1 MAAASPAWSRHAH
14 GRRSRA
20 HQSQPMRAV
29 ATRAR
34 VHSARCSARPPSHS
48 RDRTPNRLLLHR
60 ALIWRRF
67 AAFCIHVVP
76 PPCSFL
82 HSLVLMHTL
91 VVCTRQRTNSGLSTN
106 SGSLHCVL
114 HIGGGRCAALYSDV
128 VSLCCVLHSCG
139 GVLLCHATVWRPF
152 SPLCGTCA
160 ILLTFCNDLVLIL

>member
-60 ALIWRRF
+60 TLIWRRF
-67 AAFCIHVVP
+67 AAFCIHLVP

-82 HSLVLMHTL
+82 HYLFLMHTL
-91 VVCTRQRTNSGLSTN
+91 VVCTRKRTNSGFSTN

-114 HIGGGRCAALYSDV
+114 HIGGP
-128 VSLCCVLHSCG
+128 LCCVVQRCGVALLRPALMWGRVAVSCNG
-139 GVLLCHATVWRPF
+139 HATV
-152 SPLCGTCA
+152 CA